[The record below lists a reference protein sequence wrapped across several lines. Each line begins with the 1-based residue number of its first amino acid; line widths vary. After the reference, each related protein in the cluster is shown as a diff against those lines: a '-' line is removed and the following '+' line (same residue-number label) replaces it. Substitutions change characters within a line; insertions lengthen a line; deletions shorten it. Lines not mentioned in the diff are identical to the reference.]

1 LYIFMY
7 IKADIMIV
15 INPTELRTNQKK
27 YFDLAE
33 TEKVLVKRGRKLI
46 ELKVTES
53 ISPSNDPYFDN
64 VENILKLF
72 ENIKNANIDIE
83 NNETTIIKDPKN
95 IWESIQ

>member
-1 LYIFMY
+1 MYIFMY

>member
-1 LYIFMY
+1 
-7 IKADIMIV
+7 MIV

-95 IWESIQ
+95 IWESIQQNYRKVQKSI

>member
-1 LYIFMY
+1 MY